1 MAHAMVN
8 DTTLA
13 TGASVLRSEPTRTP
27 QQHEQVYAEAKGD
40 PTRIPWARM
49 RPTPLVETW
58 LNREACGMLR
68 PGARIAIVG
77 CGLGDDVALVAE
89 RGYDVTGLDVAP
101 TAIEWARTRFP
112 ELAGRFEVADV
123 ASPPSRLLRR
133 FDLVIEAHTLQS
145 VDPGSRE
152 AVAAGIVSLARP
164 HGALLLVADAKEPPT
179 LIQAIEG
186 DDPHEDAS
194 DTPDAPPPGTG
205 VGTGTGRPLSE
216 HEIMDL
222 MRACAMAPACDVWIG
237 RDPSE
242 PRCHRLRALFRRV
255 GTT

>member
-1 MAHAMVN
+1 MAHAIVN

-27 QQHEQVYAEAKGD
+27 EQHEQVYAEAKGD
-40 PTRIPWARM
+40 PTRVPWARM

-58 LNREACGMLR
+58 LNREACGTLR
-68 PGARIAIVG
+68 PGARIAVVG

-89 RGYDVTGLDVAP
+89 RGYDVSGLDVAP
-101 TAIEWARTRFP
+101 TAI
-112 ELAGRFEVADV
+112 
-123 ASPPSRLLRR
+123 
-133 FDLVIEAHTLQS
+133 DLVIEAHTLQS
-145 VDPGSRE
+145 VDPDTRE

-164 HGALLLVADAKEPPT
+164 HGALLIVADAKEPPT
-179 LIQAIEG
+179 LIQAIQG
-186 DDPHEDAS
+186 DDPQEDPS
-194 DTPDAPPPGTG
+194 DTPDAPTPGTS
-205 VGTGTGRPLSE
+205 RPLSE